1 MLYRLLLSVSLIAAC
16 AASATAQERQW
27 TLDASDE
34 DAYLIFGV
42 PETDDVGVSFWC
54 PVQKGEVNIFV
65 PDANPALEAGK
76 DVVVTLKAAGV
87 TADLYGKT
95 EANLEAGTTS
105 AEATAPADLPVFA
118 AMLTTDRFR
127 VIVGGEENIFP
138 LIDADIEGLLA
149 LCRKP

>member
-42 PETDDVGVSFWC
+42 PETDDVGVSLWC
-54 PVQKGEVNIFV
+54 PVQRGEVNVFV
-65 PDANPALEAGK
+65 PNVNLALGANK

-87 TADLYGKT
+87 TADIQGKT
-95 EANLEAGTTS
+95 EANPEAGTTS
-105 AEATAPADLPVFA
+105 AEAAADAGLPVFA

>member
-54 PVQKGEVNIFV
+54 PVQKGEVNVFV
-65 PDANPALEAGK
+65 PNVNPALGTGK

-87 TADLYGKT
+87 MADINGKT
-95 EANLEAGTTS
+95 EANTEAGTTS
-105 AEATAPADLPVFA
+105 AEAAADATLPVFA
-118 AMLTTDRFR
+118 AMLTTDRFH
-127 VIVGGEENIFP
+127 ITVGGEENIFP
-138 LIDADIEGLLA
+138 LIDADVEGLLA